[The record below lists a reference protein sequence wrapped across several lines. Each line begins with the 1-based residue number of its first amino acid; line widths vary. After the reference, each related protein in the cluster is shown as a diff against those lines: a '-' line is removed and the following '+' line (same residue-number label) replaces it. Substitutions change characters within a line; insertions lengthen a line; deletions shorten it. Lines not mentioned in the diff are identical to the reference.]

1 MTATISGDG
10 TSTLINL
17 TTSGNTILGD
27 ASTDTLNVGNGG
39 LVKDASG
46 NVGIGTSSPAQTL
59 HVKTATSATPITLGV
74 LSNATSLPALSFN
87 GAYASTTMAGIY
99 GNGATASSLY
109 YQVPSGQNHYFGIA
123 DVTKMTIDSSGNLL
137 VGTTTALGKFTV
149 EQNLG
154 GVADSVGIKDTGS
167 DYGSGAVYIN
177 FRNNAG
183 SVAGKIEHTASTTV
197 NYNTSSDARLKK
209 NIGIAT
215 DTSVIDQIVIHD
227 FEWKEDGR
235 VDRGVFAQEAYEIK
249 PSAVSVGSDETN
261 ENDVLINSW
270 GVDYSKFVPDLIV
283 HAQQLKKQVQEQ
295 QAIITQLQA
304 DVEAL
309 KGTA

>member
-1 MTATISGDG
+1 
-10 TSTLINL
+10 
-17 TTSGNTILGD
+17 
-27 ASTDTLNVGNGG
+27 
-39 LVKDASG
+39 
-46 NVGIGTSSPAQTL
+46 
-59 HVKTATSATPITLGV
+59 
-74 LSNATSLPALSFN
+74 
-87 GAYASTTMAGIY
+87 
-99 GNGATASSLY
+99 
-109 YQVPSGQNHYFGIA
+109 
-123 DVTKMTIDSSGNLL
+123 
-137 VGTTTALGKFTV
+137 
-149 EQNLG
+149 
-154 GVADSVGIKDTGS
+154 
-167 DYGSGAVYIN
+167 
-177 FRNNAG
+177 
-183 SVAGKIEHTASTTV
+183 
-197 NYNTSSDARLKK
+197 LKK